1 MSKNDKVLQ
10 NNRMKIQVKGL
21 KIAARTGNERAYEK
35 KKQRNVFLSW

>member
-21 KIAARTGNERAYEK
+21 KIVARTGNERAYEK
-35 KKQRNVFLSW
+35 KKQRNVFLS